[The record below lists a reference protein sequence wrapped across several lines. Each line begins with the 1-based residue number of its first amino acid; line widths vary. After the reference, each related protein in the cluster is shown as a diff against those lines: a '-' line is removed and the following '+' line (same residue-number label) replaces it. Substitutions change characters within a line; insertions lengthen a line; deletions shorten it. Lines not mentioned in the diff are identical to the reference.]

1 MHNDRRFDVENSEHI
16 DTDRVR
22 RNVYWDYYQGFYHPK
37 DQEHVGGT
45 AGGEKEESKET
56 IGFVAGDSKGGR
68 RPLWHTTLQAKSSV
82 LYLYEAAEYGN
93 DECPVEARS
102 ISVFFLCERLLP

>member
-16 DTDRVR
+16 DTERVR
-22 RNVYWDYYQGFYHPK
+22 TNVYWDCYQGFHHPK

-56 IGFVAGDSKGGR
+56 RGFVAGDSKGGR

-82 LYLYEAAEYGN
+82 LYLYEADRIRKWDA
-93 DECPVEARS
+93 P
-102 ISVFFLCERLLP
+102 L